1 MNIFLINDGVQGHLN
16 QSTALCEQL
25 CKELS
30 QKYELISIHDDLPS
44 LNSEDKNYFI
54 DAGNKV
60 HKKHL

>member
-44 LNSEDKNYFI
+44 LNSEDNCLLYTSPSPR
-54 DAGNKV
+54 DQ
-60 HKKHL
+60 